1 MDVKLFNR
9 GGDFMAE
16 SKATMSTKL
25 LIIIVLGVAFIAGY
39 LVARER
45 YKPQINELS
54 SMVIDRDDK
63 ITYLNNL
70 RSRLVLTEGGLV
82 QSKDGAT
89 MVIEDDFL
97 LSDGSK
103 VTVEGAIT
111 RPNGEIEQLEE
122 GDSLFIDGTIVTEEE
137 LLEMD
142 NPEE

>member
-1 MDVKLFNR
+1 
-9 GGDFMAE
+9 MAE

>member
-1 MDVKLFNR
+1 
-9 GGDFMAE
+9 MAE
-16 SKATMSTKL
+16 AKSTMSTKL

-70 RSRLVLTEGGLV
+70 RNRLVLTEDGLV
-82 QSKDGAT
+82 QNKDGVT
-89 MVIEDDFL
+89 MVIKDDFL

-103 VTVEGAIT
+103 VTVGGAIT
-111 RPNGEIEQLEE
+111 RPTGEVEQLEE
-122 GDSLFIDGTIVTEEE
+122 GDSLFIDGTVVTEEE
-137 LLEMD
+137 LMEMD

>member
-1 MDVKLFNR
+1 MVEAK
-9 GGDFMAE
+9 
-16 SKATMSTKL
+16 STMSTKL
-25 LIIIVLGVAFIAGY
+25 FIIVILGVAFIAGY

-70 RSRLVLTEGGLV
+70 RSRLILTEGGLI
-82 QSKDGAT
+82 QNKDGKI

-103 VTVEGAIT
+103 VTVKGLIT

-137 LLEMD
+137 LLKMD

>member
-1 MDVKLFNR
+1 
-9 GGDFMAE
+9 MAE

-82 QSKDGAT
+82 QNKDGVT